1 MMSREE
7 SGITIAIEVREFSPL
22 SRPGPTSGEA
32 IATVAF
38 LHYRTIPSR
47 VGRPMKTSNGE
58 TRMNEPKESTSAIE
72 GNDRAREQQDSKPGM
87 EGLSRRTFLGVGS
100 AGLAS
105 AALASLAVNAQ
116 EPTDTEKA
124 EHDHSSS
131 NPGPEN
137 KPLLD
142 ENPNSNLPPPTDHG
156 NIEPVWYSFDLTH
169 KRVEEGGWTNQVTES
184 VLPSSKDI
192 AGVRMRLTAGSFRE
206 LHWHTADEWSIMLY
220 GNARVTCLNPDGTVF
235 IGDVGKG
242 DLWYFPAGFP
252 HSIQG
257 LGPDGCEFILVFDQ
271 GSFSE
276 DNTFL
281 LSDWVRRTPPSVL
294 SKNFGL
300 PASALKNLPT
310 KSLYI
315 FAADLPASLAQDKSA
330 VGGRRVESPYQYT
343 FRMEAMTPTKQ
354 TSGGSVRIVDSH
366 NFQASKN
373 IAAALVTVK
382 PGGLRELHW
391 HPNASE
397 WQYYLSGKGR
407 MTVFTTSGAHT
418 MDFSANDVGFVPA
431 VAGHYVEN
439 TGNSDLVFLEM
450 FKASEYMNFSL
461 NNWLRRLPPEA
472 VTSHLNLDAD
482 AISKIPS
489 EAFDVLPG

>member
-1 MMSREE
+1 MS
-7 SGITIAIEVREFSPL
+7 
-22 SRPGPTSGEA
+22 
-32 IATVAF
+32 
-38 LHYRTIPSR
+38 
-47 VGRPMKTSNGE
+47 
-58 TRMNEPKESTSAIE
+58 EPKEIEPASAGDNRTRGQQESNSGTE
-72 GNDRAREQQDSKPGM
+72 GF
-87 EGLSRRTFLGVGS
+87 SRRAFLGVGS

-116 EPTDTEKA
+116 ERGDTEKA
-124 EHDHSSS
+124 EQDHPAS
-131 NPGPEN
+131 NRGPEN

-169 KRVEEGGWTNQVTES
+169 KRVEEGGGTNEVTEK
-184 VLPSSKDI
+184 VLPNSKEL

-206 LHWHTADEWSIMLY
+206 LHWHTADEWAIMLY
-220 GNARVTCLNPDGTVF
+220 GNARVTCLNPDGTMF

-257 LGPDGCEFILVFDQ
+257 LEPDGCEFILVFDE

-300 PASALKNLPT
+300 PASALKNLPN

-315 FAADLPASLAQDKSA
+315 FLADLPASLAQDKAA

-343 FRMEAMTPTKQ
+343 FRMEAMAPTKQ
-354 TSGGSVRIVDSH
+354 TRGGEARVVDSR
-366 NFQASKN
+366 NFLAAKK

-397 WQYYLSGKGR
+397 WQYY
-407 MTVFTTSGAHT
+407 
-418 MDFSANDVGFVPA
+418 
-431 VAGHYVEN
+431 
-439 TGNSDLVFLEM
+439 
-450 FKASEYMNFSL
+450 
-461 NNWLRRLPPEA
+461 
-472 VTSHLNLDAD
+472 
-482 AISKIPS
+482 I
-489 EAFDVLPG
+489 